1 MEGISALHG
10 GHHDAQK
17 LIKTTLPCSRDV
29 LLVLPFESVKEK
41 EELLGKSF
49 TASFFISALNK
60 PIEINCRKTQA
71 FPSGLTIKKIRNA
84 INK

>member
-17 LIKTTLPCSRDV
+17 FMKTTLPSSRDV
-29 LLVLPFESVKEK
+29 LLVLPFESVKVK
-41 EELLGKSF
+41 EVFSGKSF
-49 TASFFISALNK
+49 AASFFISALNK
-60 PIEINCRKTQA
+60 PTEINCRNTQA
-71 FPSGLTIKKIRNA
+71 FPLGLIIMKIRNA

>member
-10 GHHDAQK
+10 GHQDAQK
-17 LIKTTLPCSRDV
+17 FMNTTLPRSMDI
-29 LLVLPFESVKEK
+29 LLILPFESVNEK

-49 TASFFISALNK
+49 TASFFISALNN
-60 PIEINCRKTQA
+60 PTEINCRKTQA
-71 FPSGLTIKKIRNA
+71 FPLGLTIMKIRNA